1 MDTIQAK
8 VHSRLLSKAERLF
21 TGTLDGRIIEI
32 LQNARRAGATEVHI
46 VNENGRVTVHDNGRG
61 IRDFSA
67 LLDLG
72 RSGWDESLDQVEDP
86 AGVGIFCLAPREV
99 QIRSGT
105 KTVVIAGKGWT
116 GNPVEVHAVD
126 ESIQGTELVF
136 EDAPWLFEIVE
147 RHAVFTGLNVTVDDR
162 QCASEPF
169 TSSEAAVPHP
179 ELGCRIEVRECSAL
193 GQWHRDWK
201 HSYYAED
208 VLVNFHGQVVL
219 WTYTPIGEQLQ
230 FLVDL
235 TGEPTGIR
243 LMLPAR
249 TCLVENEAFE
259 RLKAVLEIEAYRF
272 IQKRGSHKLKFSEY
286 RRAKELG
293 IELPESQPVYQVG
306 LLSDEP
312 TEPVQVVKPPDLPLE
327 KCYRLAPACRDAD
340 DPNEANAHLLSAL
353 GKLKSPFVVVD
364 ISPIYDGY
372 RWAALPVVKRA
383 RVKVCRELAREALGS
398 ETLVAVE
405 SLQIIAHT
413 SDGKVF
419 CSAVPMAVRRPP
431 RTAKRRSWCTVEVL
445 VTLEARERLDA
456 SELWYHLGGY
466 SEDGDTYST
475 QLADFE
481 DQLNLF
487 WAGILGPGEYL
498 RQRLLE
504 CIDDF
509 GIQWTQITVESSG
522 KVWIS
527 YKDGSAQML
536 QPPELSAVQ

>member
-1 MDTIQAK
+1 MDTIRAK
-8 VHSRLLSKAERLF
+8 VNPRLLSKAERLF
-21 TGTLDGRIIEI
+21 TGALDGRIMEI

-46 VNENGRVTVHDNGRG
+46 VNQDGRVTVRDNGRG
-61 IRDFSA
+61 IADFSA

-105 KTVVIAGKGWT
+105 RTVVIAGKGWT
-116 GNPVEVHAVD
+116 GKAVEVQTAD
-126 ESIQGTELVF
+126 ESIQGTQFAF
-136 EDAPWLFEIVE
+136 EDTPWLFENVE
-147 RHAVFTGLNVTVDDR
+147 RHAVFTGLKVTVDGR
-162 QCASEPF
+162 LCVSEPF
-169 TSSEAAVPHP
+169 VSSGVAAPHS
-179 ELGCRIEVRECSAL
+179 ELGCRIEVRECDAL
-193 GQWHRDWK
+193 SRWHSNWK
-201 HSYYAED
+201 HNHYTED

-219 WTYTPIGEQLQ
+219 WTYTPVSEHLQ

-259 RLKAVLEIEAYRF
+259 RLKAVLEIEAYRY

-293 IELPESQPVYQVG
+293 IELPEAQPVYQVG

-312 TEPVQVVKPPDLPLE
+312 IEPVQVVKPPDLPLE

-353 GKLKSPFVVVD
+353 GKFKSPFVVVD

-372 RWAALPVVKRA
+372 SWATLPVVERA
-383 RVKVCRELAREALGS
+383 RLKAGKELAREPMCS
-398 ETLVAVE
+398 ETLIAVE

-413 SDGKVF
+413 SDGRVY
-419 CSAVPMAVRRPP
+419 CSAVPMAVRRHPQ
-431 RTAKRRSWCTVEVL
+431 TAKRRSWCTVEIL

-456 SELWYHLGGY
+456 SDIWYHLGGY
-466 SEDGDTYST
+466 SEDGDTYGT

-481 DQLNLF
+481 EQLNLF
-487 WAGILGPGEYL
+487 WAGILGPGEYM

-504 CIDDF
+504 CIEDF
-509 GIQWTQITVESSG
+509 GIQWKQITVESSG

>member
-8 VHSRLLSKAERLF
+8 VNPRLLSKAERLF
-21 TGTLDGRIIEI
+21 TGTLDGRVIEI

-46 VNENGRVTVHDNGRG
+46 VNEDGRVTVQDNGQG
-61 IRDFSA
+61 IADFSA

-72 RSGWDESLDQVEDP
+72 RSGWDESLEQTEDP

-105 KTVVIAGKGWT
+105 KTVVIADKGWT
-116 GNPVEVHAVD
+116 GKPVEVQTAD
-126 ESIQGTELVF
+126 ESINGTELVF
-136 EDAPWLFEIVE
+136 EDTPWLFEIVE
-147 RHAVFTGLNVTVDDR
+147 RHAVFTGLKVTVDGKL
-162 QCASEPF
+162 CASEPF
-169 TSSEAAVPHP
+169 VSLGAAAPYF
-179 ELGCRIEVRECSAL
+179 ELGCRIEVRECDAL
-193 GQWHRDWK
+193 SRWHSDWK
-201 HSYYAED
+201 HNHYTDD
-208 VLVNFHGQVVL
+208 VLINFHGQVVL
-219 WTYTPIGEQLQ
+219 LTYTPVSEHLQ

-249 TCLVENEAFE
+249 TQLVENDEFE
-259 RLKAVLEIEAYRF
+259 KLKAVLEIEAYRF
-272 IQKRGSHKLKFSEY
+272 IQNRGSHKLKFSEY
-286 RRAKELG
+286 RRARELG

-312 TEPVQVVKPPDLPLE
+312 TEPVQVVKPDDLPLE
-327 KCYRLAPACRDAD
+327 RCYRLAPACRDVD

-353 GKLKSPFVVVD
+353 GKFKSPFVVVD

-372 RWAALPVVKRA
+372 SWAALPVVKRA
-383 RVKVCRELAREALGS
+383 RVKVGRELAREPMCS

-413 SDGKVF
+413 SDGKVHS
-419 CSAVPMAVRRPP
+419 SAVPMAVRRRPQ
-431 RTAKRRSWCTVEVL
+431 TAKRRSWCTVEVL

-456 SELWYHLGGY
+456 SDIWYHLGGY

-481 DQLNLF
+481 AQLNLF
-487 WAGILGPGEYL
+487 WAGILGPGEYM

-504 CIDDF
+504 CIADF
-509 GIQWTQITVESSG
+509 GIHWKQITVESSG

-536 QPPELSAVQ
+536 QPLELSAGQ